1 MGEGSPALGS
11 RTAMRGMCT
20 GLADV
25 VPHVSF
31 LADVATGVIERA
43 LADRGRQGH
52 HRLGELVEATA
63 ATIGHFY

>member
-1 MGEGSPALGS
+1 
-11 RTAMRGMCT
+11 MRGVCT

-25 VPHVSF
+25 VPHVPF
-31 LADVATGVIERA
+31 LPDVATGVIERA

-52 HRLGELVEATA
+52 HCLGELVEATA

>member
-1 MGEGSPALGS
+1 
-11 RTAMRGMCT
+11 MRGMCT

-31 LADVATGVIERA
+31 LPDVATGVIERA

-52 HRLGELVEATA
+52 HCLGELVEATA